1 MSDRALISSVFSL
14 LALLYCVGRGVER
27 LNLVLS
33 SSFCFFFFYFVFG
46 SSSSS
51 VVNEATIPFLWLRE
65 RPIECA
71 APKENLFIAAPK
83 RPRHSIFAPRSRS
96 LHLERMA
103 AEFSSVSPFKQG
115 KKTGKKRQNLKKKR
129 RHSRPVLHL
138 SHSHAFL
145 WVGRG
150 GALARSRVSFEY
162 LFERVCFIF
171 CFFFTSVTD

>member
-171 CFFFTSVTD
+171 CFFLPP

>member
-115 KKTGKKRQNLKKKR
+115 KKTGKKRQNLKKKTSSFEAR
-129 RHSRPVLHL
+129 SSPEPLPRL
-138 SHSHAFL
+138 F
-145 WVGRG
+145 VGWG